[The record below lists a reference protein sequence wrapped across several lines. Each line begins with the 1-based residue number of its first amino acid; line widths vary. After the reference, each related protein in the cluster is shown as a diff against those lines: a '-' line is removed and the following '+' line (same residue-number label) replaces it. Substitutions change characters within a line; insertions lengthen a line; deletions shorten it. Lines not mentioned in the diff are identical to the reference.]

1 MAKPRPRRP
10 CATVAASTAIESS
23 GGCKTAW
30 LDQANAKDDLS
41 LTLPTADRHREV
53 LMVTG
58 PARITLDQT
67 EVTTLAPEYDLLIR
81 LVKTMPGLTVFT
93 STQHTNGVIVA
104 LSDDGV

>member
-1 MAKPRPRRP
+1 MAAP
-10 CATVAASTAIESS
+10 TAIESS
-23 GGCKTAW
+23 GGCKTAR
-30 LDQANAKDDLS
+30 LDHANAKDDLS
-41 LTLPTADRHREV
+41 LTLPTAHGHREV

-67 EVTTLAPEYDLLIR
+67 EITTLTPEYDLLLR

-93 STQHTNGVIVA
+93 STQHTSGMVVA